1 MSAFYRKYR
10 PQTLADLIGQPQV
23 QNSLQK
29 AFAEKKLSHA
39 YLFCGPRG
47 TGKTSTARILAKM
60 VNCTGKNPPCNI
72 CEFCISLTDGSNL
85 DLIEIDAASNRGI
98 DDVRALRENIKLSPS
113 SAGKKVY
120 IIDEV
125 HMLTT
130 EAFNA
135 LLKTL
140 EEPPSHVL
148 FILATTEVHKIPE
161 TILSRVTRLNFTLA
175 TLADLEKALQ
185 VVINQEKIQIDPP
198 ARHLIAKAA
207 QGSFR
212 DGLKILDQLNLGNEK
227 ITVETVEQSIQS
239 GDFEQIIKLLN
250 AIASKDPHLGL
261 KLFLQ
266 SLGTINLK
274 EYLLATLDLLRLMLF
289 LKHNLV
295 QLVEDDLG
303 SSKTPVLTQTAQRFS
318 LQQLIFVINCFQ
330 LSYER
335 LRYAL
340 IPSLP
345 IEVAIVEA
353 AGGGQL
359 KEKIDQVESSK
370 SVEVK
375 ATPLVNTGRDDS
387 LPIQRVALPVSEIK
401 MVVVGGSQVQKSP
414 QSDDMATI
422 IDKWNYILET
432 VKPLN
437 FSLEALLRSVKIL
450 DCLESMVIIEVP
462 YSFHQRVLETPK
474 SRDLLESVLS
484 DVLAKPVK
492 IKTVIGKRPQ
502 RLEELQNVEIA
513 ADDEIIKIA
522 SEIFSSDAP

>member
-10 PQTLADLIGQPQV
+10 PQTLDDLIGQPQV
-23 QNSLQK
+23 QSLK
-29 AFAEKKLSHA
+29 TAFSQNKLSHA

-60 VNCTGKNPPCNI
+60 VNCQGKNPPCNE
-72 CEFCISLTDGSNL
+72 CELCLSVTDSSNL

-98 DDVRALRENIKLSPS
+98 DDVRTLRENLKLTPS
-113 SAGKKVY
+113 KALKKVY

-140 EEPPSHVL
+140 EEPPAHVL

-161 TILSRVTRLNFTLA
+161 TILSRVTRLNFKLA
-175 TLADLEKALQ
+175 TLPDLEKALQ
-185 VVINQEKIQIDPP
+185 QVSDLEKIQIDAE

-212 DGLKILDQLNLGNEK
+212 DGLKILDQLSSNGK
-227 ITVETVEQSIQS
+227 ITAASVEQSVQS
-239 GDFEQIIKLLN
+239 GDFEQITSLLT
-250 AIASKDPHLGL
+250 AIASKDASLAL
-261 KLFLQ
+261 KLFSQ

-274 EYLLATLDLLRLMLF
+274 EYLLATMDLLRLMLF
-289 LKHNLV
+289 IKHS
-295 QLVEDDLG
+295 LVELVKDDLG
-303 SSKTPVLTQTAQRFS
+303 STKTPVLLSLSQRFS
-318 LQQLIFVINCFQ
+318 LKQLIHVIDCLQ
-330 LSYER
+330 GAYEKM
-335 LRYAL
+335 RYAS

-345 IEVAIVEA
+345 LEIA
-353 AGGGQL
+353 L
-359 KEKIDQVESSK
+359 VESCAVTSFEAESPEKQEIKDSK
-370 SVEVK
+370 ITMITTK
-375 ATPLVNTGRDDS
+375 ATAQSEKPIDTGRDG
-387 LPIQRVALPVSEIK
+387 LAVPEIK
-401 MVVVGGSQVQKSP
+401 MVVVGGKDSENLAKNE
-414 QSDDMATI
+414 DMLTI

-450 DCLESMVIIEVP
+450 DCLDSQVIIEVP
-462 YSFHQRVLETPK
+462 YTFHQRILETPK

-484 DVLAKPVK
+484 DVLAKSVK

>member
-23 QNSLQK
+23 QNTLQK
-29 AFAEKKLSHA
+29 AFNEKKLSHA

-60 VNCTGKNPPCNI
+60 VNCSGENPPCNV
-72 CEFCISLTDGSNL
+72 CQFCLSVTDGSDL

-98 DDVRALRENIKLSPS
+98 DDVRTLRENIKLSPS
-113 SAGKKVY
+113 SASKKVY

-125 HMLTT
+125 HMLTP

-140 EEPPSHVL
+140 EEPPAHVL

-185 VVINQEKIQIDPP
+185 RVIDQEKIQIDVG
-198 ARHLIAKAA
+198 ARHLIAKKA

-212 DGLKILDQLNLGNEK
+212 DGLKLLDQLSSGSEK
-227 ITVETVEQSIQS
+227 ITVEAVEQSIQS
-239 GDFEQIIKLLN
+239 GDFEQIMKMLTF
-250 AIASKDPHLGL
+250 IASKDPTPAL

-266 SLGTINLK
+266 ILGTVNLK

-289 LKHNLV
+289 VKHDLTD
-295 QLVEDDLG
+295 LVEDDLG
-303 SSKTPVLTQTAQRFS
+303 SVKAPILMELSKRFS
-318 LQQLIFVINCFQ
+318 LTELIYVINCFQ
-330 LSYER
+330 ASYEK
-335 LRYAL
+335 LRYVS

-353 AGGGQL
+353 ARGSKQL
-359 KEKIDQVESSK
+359 NEKNELTESK
-370 SVEVK
+370 PIESVVVK
-375 ATPLVNTGRDDS
+375 NTGRDDT
-387 LPIQRVALPVSEIK
+387 IPVHQVVPVGEIK
-401 MVVVGGSQVQKSP
+401 MVVVGTSEAQKIG
-414 QSDDMATI
+414 QNEEMATI

-450 DCLESMVIIEVP
+450 DCLDGRVIIEVP
-462 YSFHQRVLETPK
+462 YSFHQRILETPK

-484 DVLAKPVK
+484 EVLAKPAK